1 MIRQRSLF
9 LAASALFG
17 LTILTGCGQK
27 DAAPSPA
34 TKSSTPPTGAST
46 AKIEAAMAKLSDAD
60 RQTAMAQGVCPVTGE
75 ALGSMGKP
83 IKVTQ
88 GDRHLFVCCA
98 GCEEEA
104 KNKFD
109 EFYTRLNVQP
119 QAGITQ

>member
-17 LTILTGCGQK
+17 LVILTGCGQK

-46 AKIEAAMAKLSDAD
+46 AKIEAAMAKLTDAD
-60 RQTAMAQGVCPVTGE
+60 RETAMAQRVCPVTGE

-88 GDRHLFVCCA
+88 GDRQLFVCCT

-109 EFYTRLNVQP
+109 EFYAQINERA
-119 QAGITQ
+119 QAGKTP

>member
-46 AKIEAAMAKLSDAD
+46 AKIEAAMAKLTDAD
-60 RQTAMAQGVCPVTGE
+60 RQTAMAQRVCPVTGE

-109 EFYTRLNVQP
+109 EFYAQVNERAQSGKTP
-119 QAGITQ
+119 

>member
-46 AKIEAAMAKLSDAD
+46 AKIEAAMAKLTDAD
-60 RQTAMAQGVCPVTGE
+60 RQTAMAQRV
-75 ALGSMGKP
+75 
-83 IKVTQ
+83 
-88 GDRHLFVCCA
+88 
-98 GCEEEA
+98 
-104 KNKFD
+104 
-109 EFYTRLNVQP
+109 
-119 QAGITQ
+119 